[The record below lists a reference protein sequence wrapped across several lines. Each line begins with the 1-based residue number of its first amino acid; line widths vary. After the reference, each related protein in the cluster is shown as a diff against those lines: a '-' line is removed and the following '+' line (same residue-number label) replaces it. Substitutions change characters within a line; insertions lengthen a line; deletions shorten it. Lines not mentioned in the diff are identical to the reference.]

1 MAILAGTASTRFMPA
16 LNDPEPA
23 LSRVALEPG
32 HAPPRLARK
41 CPMNPGSRG
50 LGGGG
55 NAAAMSQS
63 KETTSPSLDT
73 QNALILAGMINRFA
87 ASFDAKE
94 ALSLP
99 EVRVL
104 VLVIVQVMNVLVRAY
119 PDELQYLMDR
129 AMQAD
134 DEPDDSN

>member
-1 MAILAGTASTRFMPA
+1 
-16 LNDPEPA
+16 
-23 LSRVALEPG
+23 
-32 HAPPRLARK
+32 
-41 CPMNPGSRG
+41 
-50 LGGGG
+50 
-55 NAAAMSQS
+55 MSQS